1 MLLKRLGA
9 KGGRKGTTNGGAKAV
24 ERFARQV
31 GSRVRARDGSGLT
44 ASNRSSPRNVVRL
57 LIAAQRDDELAKP
70 LFKSLAIAGKDGTLR
85 SRMNGSAAAGRCRGK
100 TGTLTG
106 VSNLSGYCK
115 TKRGLVVF
123 SLLMNGVSSLDA
135 AHHIQDEMVVAIS
148 RLRG

>member
-1 MLLKRLGA
+1 
-9 KGGRKGTTNGGAKAV
+9 
-24 ERFARQV
+24 
-31 GSRVRARDGSGLT
+31 
-44 ASNRSSPRNVVRL
+44 VVRL

-70 LFKSLAIAGKDGTLR
+70 LFKSLSIAGKDGTLG
-85 SRMNGSAAAGRCRGK
+85 SRMGGTAAAGRCRGK

-135 AHHIQDEMVVAIS
+135 AHSIQDKMVIQIA
-148 RLRG
+148 RLR